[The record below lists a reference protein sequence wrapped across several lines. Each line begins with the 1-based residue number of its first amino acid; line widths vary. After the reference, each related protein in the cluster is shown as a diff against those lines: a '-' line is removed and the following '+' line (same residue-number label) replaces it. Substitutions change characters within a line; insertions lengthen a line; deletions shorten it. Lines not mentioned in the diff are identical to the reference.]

1 MTPKG
6 KKEIIKS
13 ANNPSLQKIN
23 LTSAEESLAKNEF
36 DFRILAE
43 SLPQMVWITR
53 PDGWNIY
60 SNKQWVDYTGQSLEE
75 SYGNGWNKSYH
86 PEDQQRAWDAWQNAI
101 KNKTIYS
108 INCRLRRGD
117 GVYKWW
123 LIRGVPVMDE
133 HGNILK
139 WFGTCTDIDELKTAE
154 EELKRKNDFINT
166 VLDNLPI
173 GVALNEID
181 NGKTFYINKKFEEL
195 YGWSKQELEDVA
207 NFFKKVYPDEKYREK
222 LLTRIMTDIQSGD
235 SSRMHWEDCSVT
247 HKDNSKHIVNAVNIP
262 LFDQNTMVSTV
273 MDITEIRKTESEL
286 INSEQR
292 FRTVTQSANDAIIT
306 VNSEGIIINW
316 NKGAEKIFGYSESET
331 TGKNLTFIMP
341 QNYAEKH
348 IAGMK
353 RIKQGGEQRII
364 GKTVELIGLHKSGK
378 EFPIELSISEWETM
392 EGKFYSGIIRD
403 ITERKRIESELIEE
417 KERAE
422 SGNKLKDAFIA
433 NISHEIRTPLN
444 GILGMARLI
453 RDIFPG
459 KIMKEDEELFEGMDY
474 SSKRIIRTV
483 DMILNYSRLQVG
495 DFPIHP
501 KHFELS
507 IICKKLINELTSAA
521 KNKSLRLAFYNNCEK
536 SEVLAD
542 EYSITMAI
550 SSLIDNAI
558 KFTEKG
564 FIDIIIKN
572 GTDNEIIL
580 EVRDTG
586 IGMDKKYLDNIFEP
600 YRQEQMGY
608 GRIHQGIGLGLSI
621 VKKVLSLNNAVINVK
636 SEKGAGSTFS
646 IIFPKEEQRTE
657 NKIER
662 GPTTNNIMKTEDLRK
677 KVVLVVEDDFLNQIA
692 IKRYIEKMYITLIT
706 DSSDSAMEIIK
717 RGDIDLILMDI
728 SINGSKNGLEL
739 TKELKESK
747 EFSHI
752 PVIAVTAHAF
762 EKDKQRAL
770 EAGCNDYLAK
780 PFSKESLLNIMA
792 VYTND

>member
-1 MTPKG
+1 MTPKN

-13 ANNPSLQKIN
+13 PNNPSLQKIK
-23 LTSAEESLAKNEF
+23 LTSAEETLGKNEF
-36 DFRILAE
+36 DFHILAE

-75 SYGNGWNKSYH
+75 SYGNGWNKFYH
-86 PEDQQRAWDAWQNAI
+86 PEDQQRAWDTWQNAV
-101 KNKTIYS
+101 KDKTTYS

-117 GVYKWW
+117 GAYKWW
-123 LIRGVPVMDE
+123 LIRGVPVLDK

-154 EELKRKNDFINT
+154 EELKRKNNFINT

-173 GVALNEID
+173 GIALNAID
-181 NGKTFYINKKFEEL
+181 NGKAFYINKKFEEL
-195 YGWSKQELEDVA
+195 YGWSKQDLEDVA
-207 NFFKKVYPDEKYREK
+207 NFFKKIYPDDKYREE

-235 SSRMHWEDCSVT
+235 SSRMHWEDCLVT

-273 MDITEIRKTESEL
+273 MDITEIRRAESEL
-286 INSEQR
+286 SNSEQR
-292 FRTVTQSANDAIIT
+292 FRSVTQSANDAIIT
-306 VNSEGIIINW
+306 VNREGIIINW
-316 NKGAEKIFGYSESET
+316 NKGAEKIFGYTESET

-341 QNYAEKH
+341 HNYAEKH

-353 RIKQGGEQRII
+353 RIKQGGENRII
-364 GKTVELIGLHKSGK
+364 GKTVELLGLNKSGI
-378 EFPIELSISEWETM
+378 EFPIELSLSEWETI

-403 ITERKRIESELIEE
+403 ITERKQFESELIKE
-417 KERAE
+417 KEKAE

-495 DFPIHP
+495 EFPIHP
-501 KHFELS
+501 IYFELS
-507 IICKKLINELTSAA
+507 IICKKLINEFTSAS
-521 KNKSLRLAFYNNCEK
+521 KNKSLQLAFYNNCGE
-536 SEVLAD
+536 SEVFAD

-550 SSLIDNAI
+550 SSLMDNAI

-564 FIDIIIKN
+564 FIDIILKN

-586 IGMDKKYLDNIFEP
+586 IGMDKEYLDHVFEP

-608 GRIHQGIGLGLSI
+608 GRLYQGIGLGLSI

-646 IIFPKEEQRTE
+646 IIFAKEEQKTE

-662 GPTTNNIMKTEDLRK
+662 GTTTDNIIKTEDLRK
-677 KVVLVVEDDFLNQIA
+677 KVVLLIEDDFLNQIA
-692 IKRYIEKMYITLIT
+692 IRRYIEKMYVTLIT

-717 RGDIDLILMDI
+717 KGDVDLILMDI

-770 EAGCNDYLAK
+770 EAGCNDYIAK
-780 PFSKESLLNIMA
+780 PFSKELLLNLMA
-792 VYTND
+792 GYTHE